1 MTTINILMSVLC
13 AILSNIVAI
22 ASSSKSFPQNR
33 INADAEQYF
42 SMKKE
47 GSTIKIKFFLRKCF
61 TLDNTSREDVA
72 VYTEDKNWCNLSK
85 CERC

>member
-1 MTTINILMSVLC
+1 MTTINILLSVLC

-33 INADAEQYF
+33 FNADAEQYF

-47 GSTIKIKFFLRKCF
+47 GSTIKIKFFYGNVLLWTIRVEK
-61 TLDNTSREDVA
+61 T
-72 VYTEDKNWCNLSK
+72 
-85 CERC
+85 